1 MELNRAIKF
10 ADKMVVLPDQE
21 QCLII
26 ETRLDVDKVKK
37 TTFKNLNPSESL
49 ENIKYLSGLL
59 AKLIQGTSE
68 DKIYVS
74 LQCSIK
80 DK

>member
-59 AKLIQGTSE
+59 AKLIEGTFE